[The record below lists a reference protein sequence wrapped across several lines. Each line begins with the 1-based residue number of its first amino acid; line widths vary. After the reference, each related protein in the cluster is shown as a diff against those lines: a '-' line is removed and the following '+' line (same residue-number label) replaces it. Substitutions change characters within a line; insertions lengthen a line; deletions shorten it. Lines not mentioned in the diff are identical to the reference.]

1 MSRAGF
7 LVVDK
12 PPGPTSH
19 DIVAQAR
26 RAIGI
31 SKIGHAG
38 TLDPPATGALVL
50 ALGRATRL
58 IRYVQDFDKEYHAK
72 VSFGIATTTGDANG
86 EETERRP
93 MPIAAGEVEGVL
105 ASFRGDIEQVPP
117 MVSALK
123 VGGQRLYEIARQG
136 EEVERQPRPVHIYE
150 LELESFEPGEHP
162 QAELRVVCSKGTY
175 IRTLADDIAVALGGR
190 AHLTA
195 LRRTRVGD
203 FSVARSPSPL
213 SWEGWELALLPVEA
227 AAAGMEQV
235 LLTEA
240 ESQAV
245 SHGRPVPSSG
255 PEGPLAMV
263 DDGGRLMA
271 VYRRTGG
278 EARAEVVLA

>member
-1 MSRAGF
+1 MSRTGF

-26 RAIGI
+26 RATGI
-31 SKIGHAG
+31 TKIGHAG

-58 IRYVQDFDKEYHAK
+58 IRYVQDFDKEYHAT
-72 VSFGIATTTGDANG
+72 VSFGIATTTGDATG
-86 EETERRP
+86 EEVERRP
-93 MPIAAGEVEGVL
+93 MPISAGEVEGVL
-105 ASFRGDIEQVPP
+105 AGFRGKIEQVPP

-123 VGGQRLYEIARQG
+123 IGGKRLYEIARKG
-136 EEVERQPRPVHIYE
+136 EEVERLPRPVHVYE
-150 LELESFEPGEHP
+150 LELKSFEPGEHP

-190 AHLTA
+190 AHLNA
-195 LRRTRVGD
+195 LRRTRVGE

-213 SWEGWELALLPVEA
+213 SWEGWEKALLPLEA

-235 LLTEA
+235 ILDEA

-245 SHGRPVPSSG
+245 SHGRPVASSG

-271 VYRRTGG
+271 VYRRSGE

>member
-1 MSRAGF
+1 MSRTGF

-26 RAIGI
+26 RATGI
-31 SKIGHAG
+31 TKIGHAG

-58 IRYVQDFDKEYHAK
+58 IRYDAT
-72 VSFGIATTTGDANG
+72 VSFGVATTTGDATG
-86 EETERRP
+86 EEVERRP
-93 MPIAAGEVEGVL
+93 MPISAGEVEGVL
-105 ASFRGDIEQVPP
+105 AGFRGKIEQVPP

-123 VGGQRLYEIARQG
+123 VGGKRLYEIARKG
-136 EEVERQPRPVHIYE
+136 EEVERPPRPVHVYE
-150 LELESFEPGEHP
+150 LQLKSFEPGEHP

-195 LRRTRVGD
+195 LRRIRVGE

-213 SWEGWELALLPVEA
+213 SWEGWERALLPVEA
-227 AAAGMEQV
+227 AAAGMEQ
-235 LLTEA
+235 LILNEA

-245 SHGRPVPSSG
+245 SHGRPVSSSG

-271 VYRRTGG
+271 VYRRSGE